1 MARFNKSIAAI
12 AAAASLVFATTAATA
27 QTRVE
32 PVSAASTRAATP
44 TQKDAQL
51 QGLIGGA
58 PLWLVAVLGA
68 LVLAGVIAAA
78 TSGGGN
84 DQSPESP

>member
-1 MARFNKSIAAI
+1 MGRFNKSMAII
-12 AAAASLVFATTAATA
+12 AAASSLIMSTTAATA

-32 PVSAASTRAATP
+32 PVRAAPTRAATP
-44 TQKDAQL
+44 AQRNA
-51 QGLIGGA
+51 QISGA
-58 PLWLVAVLGA
+58 PVWLVALLAA
-68 LVLAGVIAAA
+68 LAVAGLIAAA